1 MSRIASWAGRWGVL
15 RDMWSA
21 LQRGWLS
28 AKGTLAQIN
37 LGDLV
42 DHVTKPCMT
51 LYLASG
57 PAFVSGKI
65 SGRGA
70 YEEEEKRLLHEW
82 EVNWERKGEL
92 PHLQVVEPG

>member
-1 MSRIASWAGRWGVL
+1 MDPPSGNNHSV
-15 RDMWSA
+15 
-21 LQRGWLS
+21 
-28 AKGTLAQIN
+28 TFAQVN

-57 PAFVSGKI
+57 PAFVCGKI

-70 YEEEEKRLLHEW
+70 YEEESL
-82 EVNWERKGEL
+82 GENINKL
-92 PHLQVVEPG
+92 DDDIGGINLRSPENMIIDG